1 MHPQASLQ
9 TRSSFCRLSTGLRIE
24 FEKKTDK
31 LDMLLCAEKL
41 REKLAKQSKVR
52 IYFRFHV
59 NKRECLSWRLSRLK
73 IPSPQLKAREV
84 FPR

>member
-9 TRSSFCRLSTGLRIE
+9 TGSSFCRLPKGLWLE
-24 FEKKTDK
+24 FEKKTHN
-31 LDMLLCAEKL
+31 LAMLLFAGKL
-41 REKLAKQSKVR
+41 RGKLAKQSKVR
-52 IYFRFHV
+52 IYFLHHAK
-59 NKRECLSWRLSRLK
+59 KRECLSRRLPRLK